1 MFTELQKT
9 DILAAKEVLL
19 DNLIPFDNLFHVY
32 IFNNSNV
39 TVQKDI
45 LIQGKMLTVQF
56 TMSQME
62 YESKALPSE
71 FIKQKL
77 AHELAELIINNHIDF
92 TKMVDSNNFDYHFK
106 ARAFLV
112 PNGDVQILRQSGY

>member
-1 MFTELQKT
+1 MSTLT
-9 DILAAKEVLL
+9 
-19 DNLIPFDNLFHVY
+19 NIPNGGVTLPY
-32 IFNNSNV
+32 TFNNSNV

-62 YESKALPSE
+62 VTTLPSE
-71 FIKQKL
+71 YIKQKL
-77 AHELAELIINNHIDF
+77 AHELAELIVNNHVDF
-92 TKMVDSNNFDYHFK
+92 TKMVDSHNFNYHFK